1 REVRW
6 TLDAPFNRFS
16 GVVHALFRDN
26 RAMTTSVEYPSGAP
40 AWLDLAVPDVGRA
53 AGFYGELLGWE
64 FDTGPYTTALL
75 DGRRV
80 AGLSSAADPAGP
92 ACWTAHLATPDLDGS
107 LETAA
112 GLGGRVLSGP
122 EDVAGLGTRAVVREP
137 AGTEFALWSRGS
149 LGGAEAFGV
158 PGAPIWAEATSADVP
173 ATADFLVRMFGY
185 EAERI
190 ADAEYV
196 TLYSGGSPVC
206 GVYAGAGE
214 RIAAGRGPRGRA
226 RRRAAAPAR
235 RLRLRPLGP
244 DRRPVRRPLRRD
256 GGPARQ
262 LTGASSGERD
272 RTGTERSSAEQS
284 GTEQKGRT
292 EPRRGGRFT

>member
-1 REVRW
+1 
-6 TLDAPFNRFS
+6 
-16 GVVHALFRDN
+16 
-26 RAMTTSVEYPSGAP
+26 MTTSVEYPSGAP
-40 AWLDLAVPDVGRA
+40 AWLDLTVPDVGRA

-75 DGRRV
+75 DGERV
-80 AGLSSAADPAGP
+80 AGLSAAADPAGP
-92 ACWTAHLATPDLDGS
+92 AYWTAHLATPDLGGS
-107 LETAA
+107 LEAAA

-137 AGTEFALWSRGS
+137 AGTEFALWLRGS

-173 ATADFLVRMFGY
+173 ATADFLVRLFGY

-206 GVYAGAGE
+206 GVYAGAAE
-214 RIAAGRGPRGRA
+214 RTASGRGAWLCYLVVRDADRTSERA
-226 RRRAAAPAR
+226 VGLGGAV
-235 RLRLRPLGP
+235 LRP
-244 DRRPVRRPLRRD
+244 
-256 GGPARQ
+256 A
-262 LTGASSGERD
+262 GASGY
-272 RTGTERSSAEQS
+272 
-284 GTEQKGRT
+284 GRWALIAD
-292 EPRRGGRFT
+292 PFGARFAAMEVPNGD